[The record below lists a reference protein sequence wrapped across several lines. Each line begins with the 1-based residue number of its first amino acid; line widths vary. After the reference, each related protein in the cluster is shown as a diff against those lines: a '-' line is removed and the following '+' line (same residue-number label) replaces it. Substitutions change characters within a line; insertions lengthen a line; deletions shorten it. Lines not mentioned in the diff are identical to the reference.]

1 MSKLIVVTGATGMQG
16 SGVID
21 ALSAN
26 PDWRIRGLTRD
37 TNSEKAKALV
47 HRGVEMVAA
56 TFDDE
61 DSLKSAFIGANAIFA
76 VTDFYEPF
84 IKGIAPE
91 KAQQIEYERGVNLA
105 RAAAETT
112 TLETY
117 FWSTLPA
124 ASDLTNGEV
133 KVPHFDGKGAIDA
146 YIKNDPV
153 LNAKT
158 IFLLTGLYAS
168 NFRYPPFTPVYSV

>member
-1 MSKLIVVTGATGMQG
+1 MSKLMVVTGATGMQG

-26 PDWRIRGLTRD
+26 PDWKIRGLTRD

-47 HRGVEMVAA
+47 NRGIEMVAA

-61 DSLKSAFIGANAIFA
+61 DSLKNAFVGANAIFA

-84 IKGIAPE
+84 TTGSGPE
-91 KAQQIEYERGVNLA
+91 KAMQIEYDRGVKLA
-105 RAAAETT
+105 RAAAKTT

-133 KVPHFDGKGAIDA
+133 KVPHFDGKGAVDA

-158 IFLLTGLYAS
+158 IFLMTGLYPT
-168 NFRYPPFTPVYSV
+168 NFSYPPFTPVYSV